1 MILQSGSAQ
10 VMNLN
15 LGARSLR
22 PPPVLTPC
30 SMGTP
35 FRAPTAEQRAAPPR
49 AALFSLHHCP
59 PSTAELCT
67 TPPGPS
73 ALLCPREGPC
83 SAPPPTTGPA
93 PACDLGWIISGTTR
107 GRSALQLDTRTL
119 HKREPK
125 GRTSCL
131 QTWPWALASL
141 SLSLALGWG
150 DNSG

>member
-67 TPPGPS
+67 TPPQG
-73 ALLCPREGPC
+73 LLRFCVLLRGHAQLHPPLP
-83 SAPPPTTGPA
+83 APPLPVTLGGSSQGQHGAVQPSSLIRERSINGSLRAARPA
-93 PACDLGWIISGTTR
+93 FRPGLGLW
-107 GRSALQLDTRTL
+107 QV
-119 HKREPK
+119 
-125 GRTSCL
+125 
-131 QTWPWALASL
+131 
-141 SLSLALGWG
+141 
-150 DNSG
+150 